1 MPCFQGTRYT
11 RNFAFRYE
19 STAAPI
25 DITSWMFKGH
35 IRDSREDNEPL
46 VELTTENGGFMIVD
60 GANGRLQFTLS
71 PEQTIILPVGRM
83 MFDVERV
90 DLIATQGPIW
100 LFEASFQSKKPITR
114 NTP

>member
-1 MPCFQGTRYT
+1 MQGTRYT

-19 STAAPI
+19 STGAPI
-25 DITSWMFKGH
+25 DITSWLFKGM
-35 IRDSREDNEPL
+35 IRDSREDVDPV
-46 VELTTENGGFMIVD
+46 VEITSENGSFTIVD
-60 GANGRLQFTLS
+60 GPNGRLQFTLS

-100 LFEASFQSKKPITR
+100 LFEASFQTKKPITR
-114 NTP
+114 YTP